1 MYQYRLFLKRRPP
14 KKPAGVF
21 RISSSQYSQHVV
33 TGISA
38 EITSAAILVE
48 GTELGTILESVLI
61 NLPAP
66 NKSYPDMD
74 PLFRHREEFGM
85 LVPCRMHY
93 CDCIEDLLRRPNFP
107 EIDSGKV
114 KELSS

>member
-1 MYQYRLFLKRRPP
+1 
-14 KKPAGVF
+14 
-21 RISSSQYSQHVV
+21 
-33 TGISA
+33 
-38 EITSAAILVE
+38 
-48 GTELGTILESVLI
+48 
-61 NLPAP
+61 
-66 NKSYPDMD
+66 MD

-107 EIDSGKV
+107 EIDIGKV